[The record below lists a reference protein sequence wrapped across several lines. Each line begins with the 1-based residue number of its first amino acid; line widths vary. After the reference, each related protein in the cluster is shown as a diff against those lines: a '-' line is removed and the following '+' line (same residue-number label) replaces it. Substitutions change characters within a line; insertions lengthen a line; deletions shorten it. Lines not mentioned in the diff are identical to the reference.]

1 MYHNKKNNI
10 LNLSE
15 NNLTSLVSQ
24 LNIEKF
30 RAKQIWH
37 WLYQKGETSFFK
49 MSNLNTKI
57 QQILDEKFIIYR
69 PNLKNITKSQD
80 GTCKWLVSFSDCKEV
95 ETVFIPEENR
105 ATLCISS
112 QVGCTLSCKF
122 CHTGT
127 QTLVRNLNF
136 EEIVSQILIAKD
148 YLQDWGKNKITH
160 IVFMGMG
167 EPFFNYEEVKKA
179 VEILNNKNGLNFSLN
194 KITIS
199 TSGLSPE
206 IIKSAKELKTN
217 LAISL
222 HATNDSLRNEIMAI
236 NKKYNL
242 QNLML
247 ACQTYQNFNPKQ
259 KITFEYTLLK
269 NINDQPQQALEL
281 VKMIKKYN
289 LNAKVNLI
297 PFNVWQGTIYE
308 PSPIAVIKEFQQTLK
323 QQGII
328 ATIRKTRGEEV
339 LAACG
344 QLKSESIRVKTTTT

>member
-1 MYHNKKNNI
+1 MYHVKKNNI
-10 LNLSE
+10 FSLSE
-15 NNLTSLVSQ
+15 NDLKNLVLQ

-30 RAKQIWH
+30 RVKQIWQ
-37 WLYQKGETSFFK
+37 WLYEKGETSFFK
-49 MSNLNTKI
+49 MSNLNIRI

-69 PNLKNITKSQD
+69 PNIKNITKSQD

-127 QTLVRNLNF
+127 QTLVRNLHF
-136 EEIVSQILIAKD
+136 DEIISQILIAKD
-148 YLQDWGKNKITH
+148 YLQDWGKNQITH

-179 VEILNNKNGLNFSLN
+179 VEIISNKNGLNFSLN

-222 HATNDSLRNEIMAI
+222 HATNDLLRNEIMAI

-242 QNLML
+242 QNLMQ
-247 ACQTYQNFNPKQ
+247 ACQIYQNFNPKQ

-269 NINDQPQQALEL
+269 HINDQQKQALEL
-281 VKMIKKYN
+281 VKLIKKYN

-308 PSPIAVIKEFQQTLK
+308 SSSIATIKEFQQILK
-323 QQGII
+323 QQGIV
-328 ATIRKTRGEEV
+328 ATIRKTRGSEV

-344 QLKSESIRVKTTTT
+344 QLKSESIRLKTIIT

>member
-10 LNLSE
+10 LSLSQNNLSD
-15 NNLTSLVSQ
+15 LIIQ

-30 RAKQIWH
+30 RNKQIWQ
-37 WLYQKGETSFFK
+37 WLYQKGVDSFFK
-49 MSNLNTKI
+49 MSNLNKKT
-57 QQILDEKFIIYR
+57 QQILDEKFTISR
-69 PNLKNITKSQD
+69 PNIKNIIQSQD
-80 GTCKWLVSFSDCKEV
+80 KTCKWLISFSDCKEV

-127 QTLVRNLNF
+127 QTLVRNLSF
-136 EEIVSQILIAKD
+136 DEIIAQILVAKD
-148 YLQDWGKNKITH
+148 HLQDWEKNKITH

-179 VEILNNKNGLNFSLN
+179 IHIINDKDGLNFSLN
-194 KITIS
+194 KITVS

-206 IIKSAKELKTN
+206 IIKSASELKTN

-222 HATNDSLRNEIMAI
+222 HATNNSLRSEIMAI
-236 NKKYNL
+236 NKKYPLENL
-242 QNLML
+242 MQACKIYQNL
-247 ACQTYQNFNPKQ
+247 NPKQ
-259 KITFEYTLLK
+259 KITFEYTLL
-269 NINDQPQQALEL
+269 NQINDRQEQALEL
-281 VKMIKKYN
+281 VKLIKKYN
-289 LNAKVNLI
+289 LNVRVNLI
-297 PFNVWQGTIYE
+297 PFNMWQGVIYQ
-308 PSPIAVIKEFQQTLK
+308 PSSIETIKEFQKILK
-323 QQGII
+323 QQKII

-344 QLKSESIRVKTTTT
+344 QLKSESIRLKSLS

>member
-10 LNLSE
+10 LNLSQ
-15 NNLTSLVSQ
+15 NNLSDLIIQ

-30 RAKQIWH
+30 RNKQIWQ
-37 WLYQKGETSFFK
+37 WLYQKGVDSFFK
-49 MSNLNTKI
+49 MSNLNKKT
-57 QQILDEKFIIYR
+57 QQILDEKFTISR
-69 PNLKNITKSQD
+69 PNIKNIIQSQD
-80 GTCKWLVSFSDCKEV
+80 KTCKWLISFSDCKEV

-127 QTLVRNLNF
+127 QTLVRNLSF
-136 EEIVSQILIAKD
+136 DEIIAQILVSKD
-148 YLQDWGKNKITH
+148 HLQDWEKNKITH

-179 VEILNNKNGLNFSLN
+179 IHIINDKDGLNFSLN
-194 KITIS
+194 KITVS

-206 IIKSAKELKTN
+206 IIKSASELKTN

-222 HATNDSLRNEIMAI
+222 HATNNSLRSEIMAI
-236 NKKYNL
+236 NKKYPLENL
-242 QNLML
+242 MQACKIYQNL
-247 ACQTYQNFNPKQ
+247 NPKQ
-259 KITFEYTLLK
+259 KITFEYTLL
-269 NINDQPQQALEL
+269 NQINDRQEQALEL
-281 VKMIKKYN
+281 VKLIKKYN
-289 LNAKVNLI
+289 LNVRVNLI
-297 PFNVWQGTIYE
+297 PFNMWQGVIYQ
-308 PSPIAVIKEFQQTLK
+308 PSSIETIKEFQKILK
-323 QQGII
+323 QQKII

-344 QLKSESIRVKTTTT
+344 QLKSESIRLKSLS

>member
-1 MYHNKKNNI
+1 VYHDKKNNI
-10 LNLSE
+10 LSLSK
-15 NNLTSLVSQ
+15 NNLNQLVSQ

-30 RAKQIWH
+30 RAKQIWQ

-49 MSNLNTKI
+49 MSNLNLKT

-69 PNLKNITKSQD
+69 PQIKNITQSQD

-95 ETVFIPEENR
+95 ETVFIPEKNR

-122 CHTGT
+122 CYTGT
-127 QTLVRNLNF
+127 QTLVRNLHF
-136 EEIVSQILIAKD
+136 HEIITQILIAKD
-148 YLQDWGKNKITH
+148 YLQDWGKNIITH

-179 VEILNNKNGLNFSLN
+179 VEILNNENGLNFSLN

-206 IIKSAKELKTN
+206 IIKSATELKTN

-222 HATNDSLRNEIMAI
+222 HATNDLLRNEIMAI

-242 QNLML
+242 QNLMQ
-247 ACQTYQNFNPKQ
+247 ACQIYQNLNPKQ

-269 NINDQPQQALEL
+269 DVNDQQQQASEL

-297 PFNVWQGTIYE
+297 PFNVWQGTIYK
-308 PSPIAVIKEFQQTLK
+308 PSSIATIKEFQQTLK
-323 QQGII
+323 KQGII
-328 ATIRKTRGEEV
+328 ATIRKTRGDEV

-344 QLKSESIRVKTTTT
+344 QLKSESIRLKTTIT

>member
-10 LNLSE
+10 LSLSQNNLSD
-15 NNLTSLVSQ
+15 LIIQ

-30 RAKQIWH
+30 RNKQIWQ
-37 WLYQKGETSFFK
+37 WLYQKGADSFFK
-49 MSNLNTKI
+49 MSNLNKKT
-57 QQILDEKFIIYR
+57 QQILDEKFIISR
-69 PNLKNITKSQD
+69 PNIKNIIQSQD
-80 GTCKWLVSFSDCKEV
+80 KTCKWLISFSDCKEV

-127 QTLVRNLNF
+127 QTLVRNLSF
-136 EEIVSQILIAKD
+136 DEIIAQILVAKD
-148 YLQDWGKNKITH
+148 HLQDWGKNKITH

-179 VEILNNKNGLNFSLN
+179 IHIINDKDGLNFSLN
-194 KITIS
+194 KITVS

-206 IIKSAKELKTN
+206 IIKSASELKTN

-222 HATNDSLRNEIMAI
+222 HATNNSLRSEIMAI
-236 NKKYNL
+236 NKKYPLENL
-242 QNLML
+242 MQACKIYQNL
-247 ACQTYQNFNPKQ
+247 NPKQ
-259 KITFEYTLLK
+259 KITFEYTLL
-269 NINDQPQQALEL
+269 NQINDRQEQALEL
-281 VKMIKKYN
+281 VKLIKKYN
-289 LNAKVNLI
+289 LNVRVNLI
-297 PFNVWQGTIYE
+297 PFNMWQGVIYQ
-308 PSPIAVIKEFQQTLK
+308 PSSIETIKEFQTILK
-323 QQGII
+323 QQKII

-344 QLKSESIRVKTTTT
+344 QLKSESIRLKTLS